1 MSQLKPLPIFKRGQ
15 MLKAADLMEFRKR
28 IMRQR
33 LTAGQNSGIL
43 LSESENG
50 TAIATTPPVTTGVF
64 YAQSASVIAAAIG
77 VWPTLT
83 CTFLTLDIYQRT
95 GASLAKVDNA
105 KVYNAMPDPTMANRR
120 LILSLNPDG
129 TYDVIGMS
137 CHTG

>member
-1 MSQLKPLPIFKRGQ
+1 MNKPLPHFAKGDL
-15 MLKAADLMEFRKR
+15 LKADDLMAIRAA
-28 IMRQR
+28 IIRQR
-33 LTAGQNSGIL
+33 LKAGSNSGII
-43 LSESENG
+43 LSETPNG
-50 TAIATTPPVTTGVF
+50 TQIRATPQSTPDGVF
-64 YAQSASVIAAAIG
+64 YAQSASVIAAATG

-95 GASLAKVDNA
+95 GANIAKVDNA